1 MYPNNG
7 TILLAI
13 FFFLSPK
20 KSSPCWWYRKIK
32 KKAPVERPVRDAES
46 KARVT
51 PKDKI
56 KGFFLCFCLS
66 PFCLSFFFYKIL
78 SFYFDLSLSH
88 SLVCPANFYSKF
100 RQKYRIFVDFL
111 FQFSAAFIY
120 LLLSF
125 FFTSAAFYHI
135 FPVYFFAP
143 FFRMEDQERPF
154 TAFYFFLL
162 FFPYFWLFLLFAI
175 FLSSLK
181 VFFPCVCMCELS
193 VCVLMCMSP
202 WINR

>member
-1 MYPNNG
+1 
-7 TILLAI
+7 
-13 FFFLSPK
+13 
-20 KSSPCWWYRKIK
+20 
-32 KKAPVERPVRDAES
+32 
-46 KARVT
+46 VT

-125 FFTSAAFYHI
+125 FFTSAVFYHI
-135 FPVYFFAP
+135 FPVYFLCP
-143 FFRMEDQERPF
+143 FSGWKTKRGLLLRSFF
-154 TAFYFFLL
+154 FFY
-162 FFPYFWLFLLFAI
+162 FPYFWLFPLVAI

-181 VFFPCVCMCELS
+181 VIFPCVCVS
-193 VCVLMCMSP
+193 
-202 WINR
+202 